1 MGDTCCTNAVGDKF
15 PCGGK
20 GSCCGNACTGEGSKC
35 CKVGNFTEW
44 YPVSKDTECRSPA
57 YTNGNVH
64 QAIPGPVDESL
75 LLALPSSSTSCG
87 AAPGDLCCTNAVGD
101 KFACGGGGSCCG
113 NACAGEG
120 SKCCKVG
127 NFSEWYP
134 VSVETECRSPTS
146 STGVRRRRPG
156 DVLWKDGKCINPDGV
171 AHECG
176 GGPETCCGWFCKAPG
191 DTCCT
196 NAVGDKFPCGGK
208 GPCCGNAC
216 TGKGSK
222 CCKVGNFTEW
232 YPVSKD
238 TECRSPAHTTGNVQ
252 PHQAIP
258 EHGPLHGMNHGM
270 FQDDF
275 NWIDLATVS
284 TPDCSRVCRGDHN
297 QCYPLKNNG
306 YMGTPCGV
314 LSQGDP
320 QGCFFN
326 SPTQTCSLCDTN
338 GQGYCCPSSHIRD
351 CPRHH

>member
-44 YPVSKDTECRSPA
+44 YPVSKDAECRSPA

-64 QAIPGPVDESL
+64 EAIPEPVDESL
-75 LLALPSSSTSCG
+75 LSALPSSSTSCG

-101 KFACGGGGSCCG
+101 KFPCGGGGSCCG
-113 NACAGEG
+113 NACAGE
-120 SKCCKVG
+120 
-127 NFSEWYP
+127 
-134 VSVETECRSPTS
+134 
-146 STGVRRRRPG
+146 
-156 DVLWKDGKCINPDGV
+156 
-171 AHECG
+171 
-176 GGPETCCGWFCKAPG
+176 
-191 DTCCT
+191 
-196 NAVGDKFPCGGK
+196 
-208 GPCCGNAC
+208 
-216 TGKGSK
+216 GSK

-238 TECRSPAHTTGNVQ
+238 TECRSPAYTTGDVQ

-275 NWIDLATVS
+275 NWTDLATMS
-284 TPDCSRVCRGDHN
+284 KPDCSRVCRGDHN

-326 SPTQTCSLCDTN
+326 SPTQTCALCDTN

-351 CPRHH
+351 CPRHQ